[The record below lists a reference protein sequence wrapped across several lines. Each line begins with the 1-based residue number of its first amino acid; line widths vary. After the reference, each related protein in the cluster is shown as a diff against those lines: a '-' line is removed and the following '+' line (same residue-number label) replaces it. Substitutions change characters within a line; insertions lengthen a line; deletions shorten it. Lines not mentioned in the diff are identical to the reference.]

1 MQDLAPAL
9 DYPLLKTIHIV
20 SSTLL
25 FGTGLG
31 TFFFMIRA
39 TRSGNVEAVRVTAS
53 TVVLAD
59 WLFTAPAVV
68 VQFVTGVLLM
78 GKLAIPFTSGWFLA
92 VAGLFCFVGALWLP
106 VVWIQLQLRDMLQA
120 LPAGEPLPTR
130 FVRLVG
136 AWERM
141 GYPAF
146 GAVAA
151 IFVIM
156 VYKPW
161 L

>member
-1 MQDLAPAL
+1 ML
-9 DYPLLKTIHIV
+9 DYQLLKTIHIV

-31 TFFFMIRA
+31 TFFFMLMA
-39 TRSGNVEAVRVTAS
+39 NRSNSVEALRVTAQ

-59 WLFTAPAVV
+59 WIFTTPAVV
-68 VQFVTGVLLM
+68 IQLITGVLLM
-78 GKLAIPFTSGWFLA
+78 NLMGFSFTSVWFIVIIL
-92 VAGLFCFVGALWLP
+92 LFCFVGSLWVP
-106 VVWIQLQLRDMLQA
+106 VVKIQIELRDIIKT
-120 LPAGEPLPTR
+120 LPEGEPLPLR
-130 FVRLVG
+130 FKQLMQK
-136 AWERM
+136 WTYM

-146 GAVAA
+146 GTVVV
-151 IFVIM
+151 IFALM